1 MVSCILHILAYML
14 SSSNVLFIASTLLCV
29 STILCWLYP
38 VFFCAQRHESH
49 VSFFWY
55 PKDGWS
61 IIHIT
66 NICGPSVWNLDP
78 TPASGRLGVTW
89 KHTHFPLKKND
100 LPGILKPTVLPENIV
115 SLSHPFSPWS
125 RQKHLQKNKSKT
137 LFPLSLVRFC
147 EIPCRCPLFF
157 HSSSWIP
164 AILYVSPCTSLPMLW
179 LNQAQYCSITI
190 VLLEFRTYLLCRFK
204 ISEKYRLS
212 TKDCVR

>member
-66 NICGPSVWNLDP
+66 NICGP
-78 TPASGRLGVTW
+78 ASGRLGVTW

-137 LFPLSLVRFC
+137 LFPLSFVRFC
-147 EIPCRCPLFF
+147 EIPCSALFF
-157 HSSSWIP
+157 
-164 AILYVSPCTSLPMLW
+164 SLPQVQFQLFYMFPH
-179 LNQAQYCSITI
+179 
-190 VLLEFRTYLLCRFK
+190 VLLCLCFG
-204 ISEKYRLS
+204 
-212 TKDCVR
+212 